1 MQVIYDGY
9 NLLFYINFYKHSQI
23 GRAGLMS
30 STILLVEDDRK
41 LAELTAEFLMINDY
55 QVKIIDNGD
64 EAIEYARKI
73 KPLAIILDV
82 MLPGSD
88 GLVVCRK
95 VREFYQG
102 PILMLT
108 AMDSDIDEVVGL
120 ETGADDYLTKP
131 TKPRVL
137 LAHLRALLRRVESY
151 DAVPSDQ
158 SSLLQVGQVSI
169 DHKSRAVQVNGKDVH
184 LTTAEYNLLWLL
196 TEQSGEVI
204 SREELHRKT
213 FKLEYDGLDRSIDL
227 RISRLRKKLGDDP
240 KTPYII
246 KTIRGQGYLLAQ

>member
-1 MQVIYDGY
+1 M
-9 NLLFYINFYKHSQI
+9 NN
-23 GRAGLMS
+23 
-30 STILLVEDDRK
+30 TILLVEDDHK
-41 LAELTAEFLMINDY
+41 LAALTGEFLQINDY
-55 QVKIIDNGD
+55 EVTIVDNGND
-64 EAIEYARKI
+64 AIEYVGKNP
-73 KPLAIILDV
+73 PLAIILDI
-82 MLPGSD
+82 MLPGAD
-88 GLVVCRK
+88 GLTVCRQ
-95 VREFYQG
+95 VRDFYQG

-108 AMDSDIDEVVGL
+108 AMDNDIDEIVGL

-151 DAVPSDQ
+151 DKSNGK
-158 SSLLQVGQVSI
+158 SSQIIVGKISI
-169 DHKSRAVQVNGKDVH
+169 NPKSRSVSVNNTSVH

-196 TEQSGEVI
+196 AEQSGKVI

-213 FKLEYDGLDRSIDL
+213 FRLEYDGLDRSIDL

-240 KTPYII
+240 KNPYII